1 MRPQMAN
8 IDTIMLNFLK
18 KSSVEKQNS
27 PTVSLFDRLKA
38 GLGKTRHTLS
48 SGLSTLILGKKVIDA
63 ELLHA
68 IESRLLL
75 ADVGADTTKKIIEDL
90 TEKTARKQLQDPAAL
105 EAALKKELLAILSP
119 CEIPLMIQNDKK
131 PFVVLTLGVNGAG
144 KTTTIGK
151 LAHYYQQEGKK
162 IFLAA
167 GDTFRAAAV
176 EQLKVWGERNSIPV
190 IAQGTGADSASVIYD
205 AIEAAQ
211 ARQGDLLF
219 ADTAGRLHNKAH
231 LMDELKKISRVIK
244 KKDES
249 APHEVLLVLDASAGQ
264 NALNQAKEFH
274 EAMNVTGLVITKLDG
289 TAKGGIVFAVAKALS
304 LPIRF
309 IGVGEQKDDLQVFRA
324 SDFVNA
330 LFD

>member
-18 KSSVEKQNS
+18 KSSAEKQNS

-63 ELLHA
+63 ELLQA

-75 ADVGADTTKKIIEDL
+75 ADVGADTSKKIIQEL
-90 TEKTARKQLQDPAAL
+90 TEKTARKQLHDPAAL
-105 EAALKKELLAILSP
+105 ETALKNTLLAILKP
-119 CEIPLMIQNDKK
+119 CEIPLSIPHDKK

-144 KTTTIGK
+144 KTTSIGK

-162 IFLAA
+162 ILFAA

-176 EQLKVWGERNSIPV
+176 EQLKVWGDRNGIPV
-190 IAQGTGADSASVIYD
+190 IAQGTGSDSASVIYD

-211 ARQGDLLF
+211 AREIDMVF
-219 ADTAGRLHNKAH
+219 ADTAGRLHNKTH
-231 LMDELKKISRVIK
+231 LMEELKKISRVIK
-244 KKDES
+244 KKDDT
-249 APHEVLLVLDASAGQ
+249 APHEVLLILDASAGQ

-274 EAMNVTGLVITKLDG
+274 EAMHITGLVITKLDG
-289 TAKGGIVFAVAKALS
+289 TAKGGIVFAIAQTLHI
-304 LPIRF
+304 PIRF
-309 IGVGEQKDDLQVFRA
+309 IGVGEQKEDLQLFNA
-324 SDFVNA
+324 NDFVNA